1 MKHIIIASVL
11 SLSALTAHAADN
23 GAYVFG
29 NLGYNASKMKM
40 FGDTEGA
47 QLQNNKAGGASW
59 EIGAGYRISPYLAT
73 ELSYADFGKM
83 QGDIATPLGTL
94 TPSIALR
101 AERVAVLGILPVADN
116 LEVFGKLSLNNVHA
130 NAKLQGPAGAIS
142 EKKSNV
148 KAGVGFGASYAVN
161 KNLSV
166 RGEYEYIAARYQA
179 GDDAGLKTNGINLF
193 KAGLSYQF

>member
-1 MKHIIIASVL
+1 
-11 SLSALTAHAADN
+11 
-23 GAYVFG
+23 
-29 NLGYNASKMKM
+29 
-40 FGDTEGA
+40 
-47 QLQNNKAGGASW
+47 
-59 EIGAGYRISPYLAT
+59 
-73 ELSYADFGKM
+73 M
-83 QGDIATPLGTL
+83 QGDISGNGGKTTA
-94 TPSIALR
+94 SMALR

-130 NAKLQGPAGAIS
+130 DAKFQNS
-142 EKKSNV
+142 EGSFSGKKSNV

-166 RGEYEYIAARYQA
+166 RGEYEYIAARYQV

>member
-29 NLGYNASKMKM
+29 NLGYNSSKMKM
-40 FGDTEGA
+40 FGDTGGV
-47 QLQNNKAGGASW
+47 QLQNNKAGGTSW
-59 EIGAGYRISPYLAT
+59 EIGAGYRINPYLAT

-83 QGDIATPLGTL
+83 QGDISNNSDKATA
-94 TPSIALR
+94 SIALR

-130 NAKLQGPAGAIS
+130 NAKFQNSEGSGS